1 MTPTRTPVHGLYGAP
16 IAAAW
21 QTILADLA
29 LILFMITA
37 AALAG
42 APDGP
47 MAPLAA
53 PAKAPPG
60 ARAPVPPSAPPPP
73 PAAASPRSE
82 PVGVWRDGPGAPPLA
97 EWLRQQGGDPR
108 LRVTILVR
116 HARGQA
122 LRALDQAEA
131 LVAAAGER
139 GSGARIVIE
148 QAPSEPG
155 SGDSASVLLAYD
167 AE

>member
-1 MTPTRTPVHGLYGAP
+1 MTPIPTLTPTPGTYGAP

-47 MAPLAA
+47 MAPLAE
-53 PAKAPPG
+53 PANAPPG
-60 ARAPVPPSAPPPP
+60 ERPPAPPVPPPRLV
-73 PAAASPRSE
+73 AAASPRSE
-82 PVGVWRDGPGAPPLA
+82 PVGVWSDGPGAPPLA
-97 EWLRQQGGDPR
+97 AWLRQQGGDPR

-116 HARGQA
+116 HLRGHGLQA
-122 LRALDQAEA
+122 LAQAEA
-131 LVAAAGER
+131 LVRAAGER

-148 QAPSEPG
+148 QGPN
-155 SGDSASVLLAYD
+155 DSASVLLAYD

>member
-1 MTPTRTPVHGLYGAP
+1 MTSTHGLYGAP
-16 IAAAW
+16 ITAAW

-47 MAPLAA
+47 MAPIAA
-53 PAKAPPG
+53 PVAGQPAKSLPAQP
-60 ARAPVPPSAPPPP
+60 APPPLAP
-73 PAAASPRSE
+73 PVAASPRSE
-82 PVGVWRDGPGAPPLA
+82 PVGVWSDGPGAPPLA
-97 EWLRQQGGDPR
+97 EWLRQQASDQR

-116 HARGQA
+116 HGRGHGLQA
-122 LRALDQAEA
+122 LAQAEA
-131 LVAAAGER
+131 LLAAAGAR

-148 QAPSEPG
+148 QG
-155 SGDSASVLLAYD
+155 TGDGASVLLAFD

>member
-1 MTPTRTPVHGLYGAP
+1 MTPSHGLYGAP

-53 PAKAPPG
+53 PAKALPSKRPP
-60 ARAPVPPSAPPPP
+60 APPIPP
-73 PAAASPRSE
+73 PRPLVAASPRSE

-97 EWLRQQGGDPR
+97 AWLSQQGGDPR

-116 HARGQA
+116 HVRGHGLQA
-122 LRALDQAEA
+122 LARAEA
-131 LVAAAGER
+131 LLAAAGAR

-148 QAPSEPG
+148 QAANGQG
-155 SGDSASVLLAYD
+155 SGDSASVLLAFD